1 MEVRVNK
8 GTSHPIEII
17 SCGTSS
23 CITIEEAEQTIKQ
36 LVSAVIAVKNGHSE
50 FEAVMAE
57 YNKENAPTG
66 IEQNAI
72 AYAVGFLQ
80 GHNEL
85 KCSEILYK
93 YLYRIGALNERQ

>member
-1 MEVRVNK
+1 MEIRVNK
-8 GTSHPIEII
+8 GVSHPIEII

-23 CITIEEAEQTIKQ
+23 CITIEEAEK
-36 LVSAVIAVKNGHSE
+36 AIAELGAAINTAKNGPSG
-50 FEAVMAE
+50 FETNV
-57 YNKENAPTG
+57 PTG

-80 GHNEL
+80 GHDEL

>member
-1 MEVRVNK
+1 MEIRVNK
-8 GTSHPIEII
+8 GVSHPIEII
-17 SCGTSS
+17 LCGISS
-23 CITIEEAEQTIKQ
+23 CITIEEAEK
-36 LVSAVIAVKNGHSE
+36 AIAELGAAINTAKNGH
-50 FEAVMAE
+50 AE
-57 YNKENAPTG
+57 HNKENAPTG

-85 KCSEILYK
+85 KCSEVLYK

>member
-8 GTSHPIEII
+8 GVSHPIEIL

-23 CITIEEAEQTIKQ
+23 CITIEEAEQAIGK
-36 LVSAVIAVKNGHSE
+36 LISAVNAVKNGPPE
-50 FEAVMAE
+50 FEEVMAE

-80 GHNEL
+80 GHDEL

>member
-1 MEVRVNK
+1 MEIRVNK
-8 GTSHPIEII
+8 GVSHPIEII

-23 CITIEEAEQTIKQ
+23 CITIEEAEK
-36 LVSAVIAVKNGHSE
+36 VIAELGAAINVVKNGH
-50 FEAVMAE
+50 AE
-57 YNKENAPTG
+57 HNKENAPTG
-66 IEQNAI
+66 FEQNAI

-80 GHNEL
+80 GHDEL